1 MGSTPIANAKADT
14 ASIAAARPSLVGMS
28 FERPVADVAKLL
40 AAWQEWESG
49 EQAPGR
55 VLADLKKAGLADVLK
70 QLVETGWVPSATA

>member
-1 MGSTPIANAKADT
+1 
-14 ASIAAARPSLVGMS
+14 MS